1 MGFQQGLSG
10 LNATAKNLEVIGNNI
25 ANANT
30 FGAKASRG
38 EFSDVYAASLSGA
51 GTNSVGIGTRLASV
65 SQQFTQGNVTTTENP
80 MDLAI
85 NGSGF
90 FQVTDGASTLYTR
103 NGQFKVDREGYIVNS
118 EGLQLQGFMA
128 DAQGSIPQGGRPVA
142 LQLSSTAR
150 MPPQATDEMAIDMN
164 LDSRAEVKTG
174 DVMASPNNFN
184 NATSVTVYDAQ
195 GRDAALTYYFQKS
208 GTDQWSVFF
217 SIDGAAVMDGAV
229 PAQVQLTFNP
239 DGSGLASAP
248 TGSVPLTIPGA
259 ADGSRLDI
267 TTDIDFSK
275 ATQYGSSFG
284 VSDLTQTGFTS
295 GQLVNIS
302 VESTGIIMAR
312 YSNGKQ
318 QPAGQVQLATFRN
331 PQGLQAIGGNLWT
344 QTFAS
349 GQPIPNMPGEGN
361 MGSLQ
366 SGALEESNVDLTGEL
381 VGMIMA
387 QRIYQANAQTIKTE
401 DQVMQTLV
409 NLR

>member
-128 DAQGSIPQGGRPVA
+128 DAQGNIPQGGRPVA

-164 LDSRAEVKTG
+164 LDSRAAVKTG

-217 SIDGAAVMDGAV
+217 SIDGTQVMDGGS
-229 PAQVQLTFNP
+229 PAQIQLTFNP

-248 TGSVPLTIPGA
+248 TGSIPLTIPGA

-267 TTDIDFSK
+267 TTSIDFSK

-295 GQLVNIS
+295 GQLVNIA